1 MPLRVLVLL
10 FLLVFPSPARGDDW
24 PQWLGPRRD
33 GVWREQG
40 TPDAL
45 PKAPP
50 PVRWRVPVAGG
61 YAGPA
66 VAAGRVFVTDFKPA
80 DPKQPKS
87 GVERVHC
94 LDEKTGRPLWTHE
107 YAAEYS
113 IDYPAG
119 PRATPA
125 VDGDRVYTLGAE
137 GHLLCLDVATGKPIW
152 SKHFADDGAPTPI
165 WGHAAHPLI
174 DGDKLICLTGP
185 APGGKLVTAF
195 DKRTGKTLWTAL
207 KGKEIG
213 YCPPTM
219 IESQARASSSSS
231 TPNPSTPS
239 TPKPARSAGP
249 TRSGPSS
256 TASPSPP
263 RATSNIP
270 PSASSCSS
278 PPTGTARSP
287 SSCPRRPARSP
298 PSSGTHRPRPHPG
311 GFLHSL
317 MAPPLVTPT
326 HLYGMNRGGELR
338 CLDLATGDVLWETYA
353 ATTGDA
359 GHLDNATAFLIPNPG
374 PEKTFLFNES
384 GEMILARLSPEGYE
398 EVGRT
403 KLLHPTNTAEQ
414 RPCCG
419 ATRRWRTG
427 GCTGGTTGRS
437 CASTPWKLNDGTQA
451 GQCLQRASVTLRY
464 TWIGRIKFLMATL
477 NLTVPD
483 DVKALAESQAGRERG
498 FRSLVTRTVASL
510 VEADRNGGTV
520 ELRSWS
526 SENPRGLATPA
537 REMTGGT
544 RTTCGGGIASRGST
558 DGNAVSRRADRARR
572 GRARTWTTLPRC
584 MSTDAWPATFAKD
597 SRSGARLSSWAEYLR
612 TSEHA
617 WSAADRVPHQSALL
631 RRPRVPELP
640 DLLHVLWPTEL
651 SSRGFVM
658 RSRDND
664 AWLAGQGE

>member
-1 MPLRVLVLL
+1 MPLRLVVLL
-10 FLLVFPSPARGDDW
+10 FLLVVPSPARGDDW

-45 PKAPP
+45 PKGAGL

-107 YAAEYS
+107 YAVEYS

-119 PRATPA
+119 PRPRPPSTATACTRWAP
-125 VDGDRVYTLGAE
+125 R
-137 GHLLCLDVATGKPIW
+137 ATCCASTSPRANRSGRSTSPTT
-152 SKHFADDGAPTPI
+152 GLPTPI

-207 KGKEIG
+207 KGNEIG

-219 IESQARASSSSS
+219 IESAGTRQLIIFHPESVNALDPETGEVRWSHPFGPVQYGVSITTPRHVKHPTLGELLLISSYWDGTLALKLPATPGEKPTVLWHRAGRGRTQAGS
-231 TPNPSTPS
+231 
-239 TPKPARSAGP
+239 
-249 TRSGPSS
+249 
-256 TASPSPP
+256 
-263 RATSNIP
+263 
-270 PSASSCSS
+270 
-278 PPTGTARSP
+278 
-287 SSCPRRPARSP
+287 
-298 PSSGTHRPRPHPG
+298 
-311 GFLHSL
+311 LHSL

-359 GHLDNATAFLIPNPG
+359 GHLDNATAFLVPNPG

-384 GEMILARLSPEGYE
+384 GEMILARLSPQGYE

-403 KLLHPTNTAEQ
+403 KLLQPTNTAEQ

-419 ATRRWRTG
+419 ATRRWRTA

-437 CASTPWKLNDGTQA
+437 CAS
-451 GQCLQRASVTLRY
+451 
-464 TWIGRIKFLMATL
+464 
-477 NLTVPD
+477 
-483 DVKALAESQAGRERG
+483 DVKAE
-498 FRSLVTRTVASL
+498 
-510 VEADRNGGTV
+510 
-520 ELRSWS
+520 
-526 SENPRGLATPA
+526 
-537 REMTGGT
+537 
-544 RTTCGGGIASRGST
+544 
-558 DGNAVSRRADRARR
+558 
-572 GRARTWTTLPRC
+572 
-584 MSTDAWPATFAKD
+584 
-597 SRSGARLSSWAEYLR
+597 
-612 TSEHA
+612 
-617 WSAADRVPHQSALL
+617 
-631 RRPRVPELP
+631 
-640 DLLHVLWPTEL
+640 
-651 SSRGFVM
+651 
-658 RSRDND
+658 
-664 AWLAGQGE
+664 